1 MTSMRRASFLTAALL
16 LAAVTVPMGQEGAGA
31 QPMAKP
37 LNQFTIGDLFPR
49 IDAGLDQTASTWK
62 TASAELVQKSTAREK
77 AVNDGIVAVKKKA
90 DQLKADAKAAQKSKD
105 FTAAGTAEG
114 ALKTEEVVTKIL
126 ARLQS
131 LATAQ
136 KEAADAWSKTANA
149 MDAYVKA
156 DKEFDPYRA
165 KGIAKPESGAA
176 PGGDNRLDAAGMA
189 SFKKQTESMEEL
201 GKSFALLG
209 TELQGMAGDRLK
221 FLSELEKGGH
231 VQPPPAK

>member
-1 MTSMRRASFLTAALL
+1 MTSMRKASVLTAALL
-16 LAAVTVPMGQEGAGA
+16 LAAVTLPMGQEGAGA

-49 IDAGLDQTASTWK
+49 IDAGLDQTAATWK

-77 AVNDGIVAVKKKA
+77 NVNEGIVAVKKKA
-90 DQLKADAKAAQKSKD
+90 EQLKADAKAAQKSKD

-114 ALKTEEVVTKIL
+114 KLKTEEIVTKVL

-131 LATAQ
+131 LAVQ
-136 KEAADAWSKTANA
+136 QREAADAWSKTANA
-149 MDAYVKA
+149 MEAYVKA

-165 KGIAKPESGAA
+165 KGIAKPESGAGA
-176 PGGDNRLDAAGMA
+176 AGDNRLDAAGVA
-189 SFKKQTESMEEL
+189 AFKKQTMSMEEL

-209 TELQGMAGDRLK
+209 TEMQGMASNRLK

-231 VQPPPAK
+231 IQTPPPK